1 MPATRLPPLLCR
13 RTMAAPREL
22 VFVKNC
28 SPSLASKLPSTTT
41 SAGLPEPVDSTEML
55 AAYAEPAD
63 NAAQANARDRTSSCL
78 CSAPARSLV
87 RTEHQRDGNVLALQ
101 RSEAIVW
108 HLRARVGWWVLPHPR
123 PSLPPPRPELS
134 ITPPHRSH
142 QGPVP
147 DPLLLPPGHG
157 HVRRVAARGARETT
171 LPGGQGAA

>member
-13 RTMAAPREL
+13 RTMAALREL

-63 NAAQANARDRTSSCL
+63 NAAQASARDRNEFLPLLWS
-78 CSAPARSLV
+78 ARSLV
-87 RTEHQRDGNVLALQ
+87 RTEHLGNGNVLALQ

-108 HLRARVGWWVLPHPR
+108 HLRARAG
-123 PSLPPPRPELS
+123 
-134 ITPPHRSH
+134 
-142 QGPVP
+142 
-147 DPLLLPPGHG
+147 
-157 HVRRVAARGARETT
+157 
-171 LPGGQGAA
+171 